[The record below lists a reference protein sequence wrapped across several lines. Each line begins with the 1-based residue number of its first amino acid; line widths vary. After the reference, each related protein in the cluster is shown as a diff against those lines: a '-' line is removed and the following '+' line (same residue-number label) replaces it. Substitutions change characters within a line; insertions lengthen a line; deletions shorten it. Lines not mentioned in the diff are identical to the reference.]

1 LIERKRNWFAT
12 QGDLVMT
19 FAEKLRKG
27 GITLEDKALHK
38 AVSDKL
44 LKK

>member
-19 FAEKLRKG
+19 LAEKLRKG
-27 GITLEDKALHK
+27 GITLYES
-38 AVSDKL
+38 VF
-44 LKK
+44 KKKNR